1 MSGSTSAAEACVTK
15 VVGVRIGE
23 LARLTGVSP
32 RSLRWYGE
40 QSLLRETRTG
50 GGHRE
55 YDDDA
60 VDRVRAIQA
69 LFAAGVPARHV
80 AGMLPCLSTGATCPA
95 TVERLEQERTR
106 LRAQAA
112 GLAATL
118 ERLDEVVV
126 QARAQLVTD

>member
-1 MSGSTSAAEACVTK
+1 MSGSTPAREMCVTE

-40 QSLLRETRTG
+40 QSLLRETRTS

-55 YDDDA
+55 YDEDA
-60 VDRVRAIQA
+60 PDRVRTIQV
-69 LFAAGVPARHV
+69 LFAAGIPARRL
-80 AGMLPCLSTGATCPA
+80 AELLPCIDTGLTCPPML
-95 TVERLEQERTR
+95 ERLEEERTR

-118 ERLDEVVV
+118 ERLDEVVTA
-126 QARAQLVTD
+126 ARANVVAA

>member
-1 MSGSTSAAEACVTK
+1 MRRQSRGWWV
-15 VVGVRIGE
+15 VRIGE

-40 QSLLRETRTG
+40 QSLLRETRTS

-60 VDRVRAIQA
+60 PDRVRTIQV
-69 LFAAGVPARHV
+69 LFAAGIPSRHV
-80 AGMLPCLSTGATCPA
+80 ADLLPCMDTGATCPA
-95 TVERLEQERTR
+95 TVTRLEEERTR

-112 GLAATL
+112 RLSATL
-118 ERLDEVVV
+118 DRLDEVVLE
-126 QARAQLVTD
+126 ARAKLAAA

>member
-1 MSGSTSAAEACVTK
+1 M
-15 VVGVRIGE
+15 RIGE
-23 LARLTGVSP
+23 LSRLTGVSP

-40 QSLLRETRTG
+40 QSLLSETRTS

-55 YDDDA
+55 YDEDA
-60 VDRVRAIQA
+60 VERVRTIQV
-69 LFAAGVPARHV
+69 LFAAGVPARHM
-80 AGMLPCLSTGATCPA
+80 AGMLPCIYTGTTCPA
-95 TVERLEQERTR
+95 TLERLEEERIR

-126 QARAQLVTD
+126 QARALLTTV

>member
-1 MSGSTSAAEACVTK
+1 MSGSSPDHETWVTE

-40 QSLLRETRTG
+40 QSLLRETRTS

-80 AGMLPCLSTGATCPA
+80 AGMLPCLYTGMTCTA
-95 TVERLEQERTR
+95 TVDRLEQERTR

-112 GLAATL
+112 ALAATL

-126 QARAQLVTD
+126 QARAQLVTT

>member
-1 MSGSTSAAEACVTK
+1 MV
-15 VVGVRIGE
+15 VRIGE

-40 QSLLRETRTG
+40 QALLRETRTS

-55 YDDDA
+55 YEDGA
-60 VDRVRAIQA
+60 VDRVRTIQV
-69 LFAAGVPARHV
+69 LFAAGIPARRV
-80 AGMLPCLSTGATCPA
+80 AELLPCMDTGVTCSA
-95 TVERLEQERTR
+95 MVARLEAERSR

-118 ERLDEVVV
+118 ERLDEVVLD
-126 QARAQLVTD
+126 ARAKFAAATSGAGGASVER

>member
-1 MSGSTSAAEACVTK
+1 
-15 VVGVRIGE
+15 VRIGE

-40 QSLLRETRTG
+40 QSLLRSTRTG

-60 VDRVRAIQA
+60 PDRVRTIQV
-69 LFAAGVPARHV
+69 LFSAGIPARRL
-80 AGMLPCLSTGATCPA
+80 AELLPCIDTGTTCPA
-95 TVERLEQERTR
+95 TLTRLEEERSR
-106 LRAQAA
+106 LAAQAA

-118 ERLDEVVV
+118 ERLDEVVRE
-126 QARAQLVTD
+126 ARTHLATA

>member
-1 MSGSTSAAEACVTK
+1 M
-15 VVGVRIGE
+15 RIGE

-40 QSLLRETRTG
+40 QSLLRETRTD

-60 VDRVRAIQA
+60 PARVRTIQV
-69 LFAAGVPARHV
+69 LFAAGIPARRLTEL
-80 AGMLPCLSTGATCPA
+80 LPCMDTGTTCPA
-95 TVERLEQERTR
+95 TVALLEEERTR

-112 GLAATL
+112 GLNATL
-118 ERLDEVVV
+118 ERLDEVVMETRRRLL
-126 QARAQLVTD
+126 AA

>member
-1 MSGSTSAAEACVTK
+1 MT
-15 VVGVRIGE
+15 VRIGE

-40 QSLLRETRTG
+40 QSLLLETRTS

-60 VDRVRAIQA
+60 VDRVRAIQV

-80 AGMLPCLSTGATCPA
+80 AGMLPCLYNGTTCPA
-95 TVERLEQERTR
+95 TVERLEEERTR

-118 ERLDEVVV
+118 ERLDQVV
-126 QARAQLVTD
+126 QDARDKLAPA